1 MDETARKNKIKGEK
15 ELILSEQDKEFI
27 NEAIEFSHANK
38 PAIKD
43 GVMRVV
49 SLIICDLIEKF
60 NTFKDDEQLEKKG
73 ALVFLPGYF
82 EIF

>member
-1 MDETARKNKIKGEK
+1 MDETARKNKSK
-15 ELILSEQDKEFI
+15 EGLILSEQDKEFI

-43 GVMRVV
+43 GVMRVA

-60 NTFKDDEQLEKKG
+60 NTFKDDE
-73 ALVFLPGYF
+73 
-82 EIF
+82 